1 MQTFLKHNLWSFLW
15 GVCIIV
21 LTMLPGKVFPKLP
34 VFLDLFQPDKL
45 IHIFIFGV
53 YVYLQIH
60 GFSRQDLFPFLRRHA
75 VMATLLIGIF
85 LGGLTEALQEL
96 FVPMRRGD
104 IFDFTAD
111 VLGCLGGWGIYSLLR
126 SR

>member
-15 GVCIIV
+15 GILIIV
-21 LTMLPGKVFPKLP
+21 LTMLPGKVFPRLP

-53 YVYLQIH
+53 YVYLQIR
-60 GFSRQDLFPFLRRHA
+60 GFSMQGQFPFLQRHA
-75 VMATLLIGIF
+75 VILTLLIGIF
-85 LGGLTEALQEL
+85 LGGLTEILQEL

-104 IFDFTAD
+104 IFDFIAMHWA
-111 VLGCLGGWGIYSLLR
+111 V
-126 SR
+126 